1 MHDTAA
7 QTAFDENY
15 ERTLQRLQAE
25 SERPDFSLETIR
37 GELAA
42 LCVYEGH
49 DWTGRGELKR
59 AEIEGSILAYQIF
72 LRRLL
77 GDDA

>member
-1 MHDTAA
+1 MEEIAA
-7 QTAFDENY
+7 QNAFDENY
-15 ERTLQRLQAE
+15 ERTLHRLQAA

-37 GELAA
+37 GELDA

-49 DWTGRGELKR
+49 DWIGRGELKR

-72 LRRLL
+72 LRRLQ
-77 GDDA
+77 GDEA